1 MRNFSSRAVVSEG
14 GEGTGRRFCLAVLR
28 FVIEKRDLEMA
39 FACGLLQETKVVIGV
54 RAAFAIPVDY
64 KCGDPHAT
72 SLLNLSAKD
81 GRVLAGVADIHVAV
95 ISEPRHIDCKK
106 LGRQAWRLSISHRGG
121 WHVVGCRPACPRK
134 QDQGKA

>member
-1 MRNFSSRAVVSEG
+1 
-14 GEGTGRRFCLAVLR
+14 
-28 FVIEKRDLEMA
+28 MA
-39 FACGLLQETKVVIGV
+39 FAGGLLQENKVVVGV
-54 RAAFAIPVDY
+54 RAAFAVPVDY

-81 GRVLAGVADIHVAV
+81 GRVLAGVPDIHVAV

-121 WHVVGCRPACPRK
+121 VHAAGCTPARHL
-134 QDQGKA
+134 QNSQGKAEQTLCQSYDSL